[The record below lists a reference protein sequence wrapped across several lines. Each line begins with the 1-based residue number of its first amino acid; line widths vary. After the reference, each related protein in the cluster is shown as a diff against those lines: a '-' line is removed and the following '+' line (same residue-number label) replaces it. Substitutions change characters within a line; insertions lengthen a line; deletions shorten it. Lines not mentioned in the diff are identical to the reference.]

1 MYSLI
6 RIKNELLSKSVF
18 VLILLSLLFIFVFNI
33 FDKSISAPS
42 KFKIKISDD
51 DKSMISRKE
60 MESLSELDNIVAVS
74 EDADIEYIIK
84 KDFGKNFLLGNFD
97 GLIQVKRNNFK
108 VGVGLINDRIATK
121 LVSDYIYFN
130 LYDRVKVEEE
140 IDFEEYE
147 KSLVKTKFANQIL
160 DINVNDR
167 KIAESI
173 NKGIDYS
180 SYIILAFLMVISL
193 QLGNIGFLYIKT
205 IRNKGV
211 LNRIMLSGVKE
222 RVIQGTEIMLAI
234 LKYLIFLFPM
244 FFFME
249 IKLKQY
255 VVVAFFFF
263 INLLASYFLEKLSKT
278 EEAFKFI
285 TNSLMILFLFIG
297 MMIYF
302 YF

>member
-18 VLILLSLLFIFVFNI
+18 TLILLSLLFIFVFNI

-42 KFKIKISDD
+42 KFKIKISDE
-51 DKSMISRKE
+51 DKSMISKKE
-60 MESLSELDNIVAVS
+60 MANLYGTDSVIPVS
-74 EDADIEYIIK
+74 EDADIEYIMK
-84 KDFGKNFLLGNFD
+84 KDFGKKFLQGNFD

-108 VGVGLINDRIATK
+108 SGAGLINDRIAVK
-121 LVSDYIYFN
+121 LVSDYIYFD
-130 LYDRVKVEEE
+130 LYDRIRAEKN
-140 IDFEEYE
+140 ISFDDYE

-180 SYIILAFLMVISL
+180 SYIIQAILLVIGL
-193 QLGNIGFLYIKT
+193 HIGNFTFLYIKT
-205 IRNKGV
+205 IRNRGV

-255 VVVAFFFF
+255 VLVAFFFF

-285 TNSLMILFLFIG
+285 TNSLIILFLFIEI
-297 MMIYF
+297 MIYF

>member
-18 VLILLSLLFIFVFNI
+18 TLILLSLLFIFVFNI
-33 FDKSISAPS
+33 FDKSISSPG
-42 KFKIKISDD
+42 KFEIKISDE
-51 DKSMISRKE
+51 DKSMISKKE
-60 MESLSELDNIVAVS
+60 MADLYGTDSVIPVS
-74 EDADIEYIIK
+74 EDADIEYIMK
-84 KDFGKNFLLGNFD
+84 KDFGKKFLQGNFD

-108 VGVGLINDRIATK
+108 SGAGLINDRIAVK
-121 LVSDYIYFN
+121 LVSDYIYFD
-130 LYDRVKVEEE
+130 LYDRIRAEKN
-140 IDFEEYE
+140 ISFDDYE

-180 SYIILAFLMVISL
+180 SYIIQAILLVIGL
-193 QLGNIGFLYIKT
+193 HIGNFTFLYIKT
-205 IRNKGV
+205 IRNRGV

-255 VVVAFFFF
+255 VLVAFFFF

-297 MMIYF
+297 MIIYF
-302 YF
+302 